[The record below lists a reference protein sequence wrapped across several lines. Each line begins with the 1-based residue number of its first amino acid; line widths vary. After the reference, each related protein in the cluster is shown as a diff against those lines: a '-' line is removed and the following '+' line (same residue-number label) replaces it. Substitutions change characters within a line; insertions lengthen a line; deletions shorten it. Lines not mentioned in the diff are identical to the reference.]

1 MKVTILC
8 GGFGTRIRDVADDIP
23 KPMIQI
29 GGKPIL
35 WHIMKFYASY
45 GFDEFVLCTGY
56 KNQVI
61 KEYFMNYDRYFGDSR
76 IRLGQ
81 PYSADLMSQH
91 DESGWDI
98 TIADTG
104 IETMT
109 GGRLKRV
116 APYLKD
122 EEYFFLTY
130 GDGVSDVDLNKLLA
144 FHKSHGKA
152 LTVTGVH
159 PPGRFG
165 ELSTTDT
172 GVVRGFNEKPQT
184 SSGRISGG
192 YFVCS
197 RRIFDF
203 LDGDDT
209 LVLEQAPMKR
219 LVAQG
224 ELMMYAHD
232 GFWQC
237 MDTYRDWSLLQSM
250 ISQNK
255 AVWQRW

>member
-1 MKVTILC
+1 MKVAILC

-35 WHIMKFYASY
+35 WHIMKYYASY
-45 GFDEFVLCTGY
+45 GFREFVLCTGY
-56 KNQVI
+56 KNHVI
-61 KEYFMNYDRYFGDSR
+61 KEYFMNYDRYFGDNR
-76 IRLGQ
+76 IKLGQ
-81 PYSADLMSQH
+81 DQDTELMSQH
-91 DESGWDI
+91 SEVGWDI

-104 IETMT
+104 VNTMT

-116 APYLKD
+116 MPYLEND
-122 EEYFFLTY
+122 DHFFLTY
-130 GDGVSDVDLNKLLA
+130 GDGVSDVDLSKLLA

-165 ELSTTDT
+165 EISTDAN
-172 GVVRGFNEKPQT
+172 GRVEGFNEKPQT
-184 SSGRISGG
+184 SAGRISGG

-197 RRIFDF
+197 KRIFDF
-203 LDGDDT
+203 LEGDGS
-209 LVLEQAPMKR
+209 LVFEQEPMKR
-219 LVAQG
+219 LVAKG

-237 MDTYRDWSLLQSM
+237 MDTYRDWKLLQSM
-250 ISQNK
+250 IAEDK